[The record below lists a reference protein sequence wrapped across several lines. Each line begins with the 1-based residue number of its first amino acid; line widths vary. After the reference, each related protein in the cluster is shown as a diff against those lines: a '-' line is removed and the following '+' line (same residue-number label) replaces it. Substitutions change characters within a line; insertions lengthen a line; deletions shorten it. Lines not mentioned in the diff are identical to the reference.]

1 MNITGIEIF
10 ENITKDF
17 PSNSQ
22 KNKLWSSVFAS
33 DPRLTT
39 RDIFMMMSYTIIVL
53 VSIFGNLLVCSIV
66 ARNPSLRGSTYVFIA
81 NLALSDLLMTI
92 LNIPF
97 NVARLLLNNW
107 PFGAFICSFVPL
119 MQVTFV
125 YVSTFTMTCI
135 ATDRYRIISKPL
147 RPRLTTVQAIMII
160 ICIWLLAVVLSLPH
174 AIFNEVVESFT
185 YRPLIRC
192 RTVYPDNMSHWITLF
207 TVLTQYVLPLSLAGV
222 LYCLIVAKVWA
233 RNVLGVVTE
242 AQLISQARAKRKVNN
257 QDADPCRYTVRLV
270 LVASE
275 CLSLAQRIQRDPVFL
290 QIFDAHHDF
299 LRLPLAGDEFGV
311 LQPFRLLLF
320 ERALQIRC
328 CKLLSLL
335 AEYWQKNASPG
346 LKTTGRC
353 RFVLMALEVSTS
365 WVWVANIAATVA
377 AKIDLWREVLPSLV
391 LEDQLYVFQR
401 RIVVD

>member
-1 MNITGIEIF
+1 MNITEIEIF

-147 RPRLTTVQAIMII
+147 RPRLTTVQTSHSMPNS
-160 ICIWLLAVVLSLPH
+160 LPGQYESLDNAVYGPH
-174 AIFNEVVESFT
+174 AIRLAPVS
-185 YRPLIRC
+185 RRSSL
-192 RTVYPDNMSHWITLF
+192 
-207 TVLTQYVLPLSLAGV
+207 LPHRGQSLGSK
-222 LYCLIVAKVWA
+222 CS
-233 RNVLGVVTE
+233 GVVTE

-270 LVASE
+270 LVAPE
-275 CLSLAQRIQRDPVFL
+275 CLSLAQRIQRHSVFL
-290 QIFDAHHDF
+290 QILDAHHDF
-299 LRLPLAGDEFGV
+299 LRLPLAGMSSVCYNPFVYCCLNEHFRSGAV
-311 LQPFRLLLF
+311 SCFHCLQSIGKKMH
-320 ERALQIRC
+320 LQ
-328 CKLLSLL
+328 
-335 AEYWQKNASPG
+335 
-346 LKTTGRC
+346 
-353 RFVLMALEVSTS
+353 V
-365 WVWVANIAATVA
+365 
-377 AKIDLWREVLPSLV
+377 
-391 LEDQLYVFQR
+391 
-401 RIVVD
+401 